1 MRIISDIHRR
11 RSIRLKGWDYGSLGY
26 YFVTICTQNREPLFG
41 DITNGNMAL
50 NEIGHIV
57 EKCWQDIPAHFP
69 HADLDE
75 FIVMPN
81 HFHGILLMKGSVG
94 AYKHTPQ
101 RSEQSVQR
109 GANIYSPLRMDR
121 SDGPTLKSPSKNVG
135 SVIRGFKIGVSQW
148 VHKNTE
154 IFSVWQRNYYE
165 HIIRNKTEL
174 DQTRQYICDNPS
186 AWPQDEENPQRKD
199 S

>member
-1 MRIISDIHRR
+1 MISDSHRR

-50 NEIGHIV
+50 NEIGCIV

-69 HADLDE
+69 HVHLDE

-81 HFHGILLMKGSVG
+81 HFHGIIVMKGSVG

-101 RSEQSVQR
+101 RSDQSVQR
-109 GANIYSPLRMDR
+109 EGEYSFA
-121 SDGPTLKSPSKNVG
+121 PTNG
-135 SVIRGFKIGVSQW
+135 SI
-148 VHKNTE
+148 
-154 IFSVWQRNYYE
+154 
-165 HIIRNKTEL
+165 
-174 DQTRQYICDNPS
+174 
-186 AWPQDEENPQRKD
+186 
-199 S
+199 